1 MSTADNF
8 YLNFELMGNNLLLRS
23 ICNGVRSKQRI
34 PVMPNMY
41 LETDED
47 SEFKNIFGRNL
58 MQYPQSDC
66 KDAREFI
73 KSYSGSTT
81 VYGFNRFQYD
91 AIDDLYPGTDGV
103 RYDQSLI
110 NTLYIDI
117 ETECVRRKYN
127 TDHEI
132 KVRKKG

>member
-1 MSTADNF
+1 MSDNF
-8 YLNFELMGNNLLLRS
+8 YLNFELMGNNLMLRS
-23 ICNGVRSKQRI
+23 VCNGVRSKQKI
-34 PVMPNMY
+34 PMMPNMY
-41 LETDED
+41 LETDDE
-47 SEFKNIFGRNL
+47 SEFKNIFGSNL
-58 MQYPQSDC
+58 KQYPQTDC
-66 KDAREFI
+66 KAAREFI

-103 RYDQSLI
+103 SYDQSLI

-117 ETECVRRKYN
+117 ETECVKRKYN

-132 KVRKKG
+132 KVRKKC